1 MSKTSIRIPVVTG
14 MENTTNP
21 NIFSAFEQYLQ
32 DKDVSILTLR
42 GYLSDVQQFAGWF
55 EQSNNETFN
64 LPAITPTDIREY
76 RQFLQNTEKRKAST
90 VNRKLAALSA
100 LMRWGIQSG
109 QITSDPTE
117 NVKSVQQSVAAPRWL
132 DKHEQFALQRAIE
145 KDLQL
150 AQLRYPRRYITRR
163 RDASLILFL
172 LHTGLRLSEVVALE
186 LSDVQVSER
195 KGSTLVRRGKGN
207 KQRSVPLNSEARKAL
222 QDWLAVRPQVSD
234 AFIWVAVESP
244 ADEGISG
251 RAVQRILHRYALDAG
266 LQGLTPHILRHT
278 FAKNLA
284 NKNVGLEK
292 IAALL
297 GHSSLNTTRIYVTPD
312 AHDLERAVE
321 QLEP

>member
-1 MSKTSIRIPVVTG
+1 MKN
-14 MENTTNP
+14 NTDA
-21 NIFSAFEQYLQ
+21 IFSAFEHYLQ

-42 GYLSDVQQFAGWF
+42 GYLSDVQQFARWF
-55 EQSNNETFN
+55 EKSNNETFN

-76 RQFLQNTEKRKAST
+76 RQFLQDTEKRKAST
-90 VNRKLAALSA
+90 VNRKLAALSS
-100 LMRWGIQSG
+100 LMRWAIQSG
-109 QITSDPTE
+109 QITTDPTQ
-117 NVKSVQQSVAAPRWL
+117 NIKLVHQSAAAPRWL

-150 AQLRYPRRYITRR
+150 AQLRYPRRYVTRR

-186 LSDVQVSER
+186 LNDVQISER
-195 KGSTLVRRGKGN
+195 KGSVLVRRGKGN
-207 KQRSVPLNSEARKAL
+207 KERSVPLNSEARKAL
-222 QDWLAVRPQVSD
+222 QEWLAIRPQGSD
-234 AFIWVAVESP
+234 AFVWIAVEAS
-244 ADEGISG
+244 AEDGISG
-251 RAVQRILHRYALDAG
+251 RTVQRILQRYAQDAE
-266 LQGLTPHILRHT
+266 LQELTPHILRHS

-297 GHSSLNTTRIYVTPD
+297 GHASLNTTRIYVTPD
-312 AHDLERAVE
+312 TRDLERAVE

>member
-1 MSKTSIRIPVVTG
+1 MKN
-14 MENTTNP
+14 NTDA
-21 NIFSAFEQYLQ
+21 IFSAFEHYLQ

-42 GYLSDVQQFAGWF
+42 GYLSDVQQFARWF
-55 EQSNNETFN
+55 EKSNNETFN

-76 RQFLQNTEKRKAST
+76 RQFLQDTEKRKAST
-90 VNRKLAALSA
+90 VNRKLAALSS
-100 LMRWGIQSG
+100 LMRWAIQSG
-109 QITSDPTE
+109 QITTDPTQ
-117 NVKSVQQSVAAPRWL
+117 NIKLVHQSVAAPRWL

-150 AQLRYPRRYITRR
+150 AQLRYPRRYVTRR

-186 LSDVQVSER
+186 LNDVQISER
-195 KGSTLVRRGKGN
+195 KGSVLVRRGKGN
-207 KQRSVPLNSEARKAL
+207 KERSVPLNSEARKAI
-222 QDWLAVRPQVSD
+222 QDWLAIRPQGSD
-234 AFIWVAVESP
+234 TFVWIAVEAS
-244 ADEGISG
+244 AEDGISG
-251 RAVQRILHRYALDAG
+251 RTVQRILQRYAQDAE
-266 LQGLTPHILRHT
+266 LQELTPHILRHS

-297 GHSSLNTTRIYVTPD
+297 GHASLNTTRIYVTPD
-312 AHDLERAVE
+312 TRDLERAVE

>member
-1 MSKTSIRIPVVTG
+1 
-14 MENTTNP
+14 MEWMMTTTN
-21 NIFSAFEQYLQ
+21 IFNAFEQYLQ

-55 EQSNNETFN
+55 EQSNSETFS

-76 RQFLQNTEKRKAST
+76 RQFLQSTEKRKAST

-150 AQLRYPRRYITRR
+150 AQLRYPRRYVTRC

-186 LSDVQVSER
+186 LSDVQISDR

-222 QDWLAVRPQVSD
+222 QEWLAVRPQVSD
-234 AFIWVAVESP
+234 PFIWIAVEAA
-244 ADEGISG
+244 ADDGISG
-251 RAVQRILHRYALDAG
+251 RTVQRILHRYAQDAE

-297 GHSSLNTTRIYVTPD
+297 GHASLNTTRIYVTPD
-312 AHDLERAVE
+312 ARDLERAVE